1 MDYRAIPTF
10 KQHTGYGEIRRV
22 LNPRWFVAARVGYI
36 RANAFA
42 GRQAYEFAAGF
53 RPNRH
58 QLLKVGYQLQQGPE
72 IRGTLANTFS
82 VQMVTSFHP
91 ISVARD

>member
-1 MDYRAIPTF
+1 
-10 KQHTGYGEIRRV
+10 V
-22 LNPRWFVAARVGYI
+22 LTPRWYVASRLGHI

-42 GRQAYEFAAGF
+42 GRQAYEFAVGF
-53 RPNRH
+53 RPNRR
-58 QLLKVGYQLQQGPE
+58 QLLKVGYQIQQGSE
-72 IRGTLANTFS
+72 IRGTLANNFS